1 MKIVQPELLIKVERI
16 SCNPEQ
22 IGEALDTLYREHY
35 SAIYEAHR
43 SIKNVHDSY
52 LELIEPVTAEI
63 FNKVA
68 HGRTF
73 TADDFIGSFTQS
85 SHWMVKTM
93 KQIHDAYVQQH
104 RRATLLTRMASN

>member
-1 MKIVQPELLIKVERI
+1 MKIVQPELLVDVKQF
-16 SCNPEQ
+16 SNSSAD
-22 IGEALDTLYREHY
+22 IGEALDSLYREHY
-35 SAIYEAHR
+35 SAILEAQR
-43 SIKNVHDSY
+43 SIKNVHDRY
-52 LELIEPVTAEI
+52 IELIEPVTAEI
-63 FNKVA
+63 FSKVA

-93 KQIHDAYVQQH
+93 NQIHDAYVRQH